1 MFSNSPDRT
10 PNPRMVL
17 AILAVIMAAQG
28 VYAALA
34 IFSDSAVAT
43 GPLQLV
49 LGAAFVIY
57 AAMIVAFAFGIWR
70 RMSWAW
76 PLAVAIAAAGL
87 VLALLQI
94 AAGDAFGDHLFGM
107 AIDAILL
114 YYLFKPN
121 IRALFSA

>member
-76 PLAVAIAAAGL
+76 PRGGSGPGPATMPSTCRKSPPA
-87 VLALLQI
+87 
-94 AAGDAFGDHLFGM
+94 
-107 AIDAILL
+107 
-114 YYLFKPN
+114 P
-121 IRALFSA
+121 